1 MACRSSPRPGIQ
13 VGGGLADTGTNG
25 RARCFRPYRQS
36 LESSSVRIWAVANQK
51 GGVGKTTTVVTLGGL
66 LAERG
71 KRVLVV
77 DLDPHGSL
85 TSWFGYDPDTI
96 AHSVFDLF
104 QHQGKVPEGL
114 PAQLITETSCKGLS
128 LLPASAALATL
139 ERRMIGVEGMGLI
152 ISRALTQ
159 LWDDFDYVLLD
170 NTPSLGVLMVNA
182 LAAAQHLII
191 PVQTEFLAIKGLER
205 MLHTLQM
212 IMRSQKNALA
222 YTIVPTLF
230 DRRTQASVK
239 SLNLLRKTYRET
251 LWQFAVPVDTKFRDA
266 SQAGLIPS
274 AMDADTHGV
283 RAYSHLLDDLMARVG
298 GVKERQ
304 HA

>member
-1 MACRSSPRPGIQ
+1 M
-13 VGGGLADTGTNG
+13 
-25 RARCFRPYRQS
+25 
-36 LESSSVRIWAVANQK
+36 RIWAVANQK
-51 GGVGKTTTVVTLGGL
+51 GGVGKTTSVVALGGL

-85 TSWFGYDPDTI
+85 TSWFGYDPDTLS
-96 AHSVFDLF
+96 HSVFDLF
-104 QHQGKVPEGL
+104 QHQGKVPDGL
-114 PAQLITETSCKGLS
+114 PAQLITDTSCNGMS
-128 LLPASAALATL
+128 LLPASTALATL
-139 ERRMIGVEGMGLI
+139 ERKMVGVEGMGLI
-152 ISRALTQ
+152 ISRALAQ

-205 MLHTLQM
+205 MLHTLEM
-212 IMRSQKNALA
+212 IMRSQKNTLS

-239 SLNLLRKTYRET
+239 SLNQLRKSYPDT
-251 LWQFAVPVDTKFRDA
+251 LWKFAIPVDTKFRDA
-266 SQAGLIPS
+266 SQAGVTPS
-274 AMDADTHGV
+274 ALDAETHGV
-283 RAYSHLLDDLMARVG
+283 RAYVRLLKDLSEMSRARTERSHG
-298 GVKERQ
+298 
-304 HA
+304 

>member
-1 MACRSSPRPGIQ
+1 M
-13 VGGGLADTGTNG
+13 
-25 RARCFRPYRQS
+25 
-36 LESSSVRIWAVANQK
+36 RIWAVANQK
-51 GGVGKTTTVVTLGGL
+51 GGVGKTTSVVTLGGL

-71 KRVLVV
+71 KRVLVA

-104 QHQGKVPEGL
+104 QHEGKVPDGL
-114 PAQLITETSCKGLS
+114 PAQLITDTGCPGMS
-128 LLPASAALATL
+128 LLPASTALATL
-139 ERRMIGVEGMGLI
+139 ERRMVGVEGMGLI
-152 ISRALTQ
+152 ISRALAQ

-182 LAAAQHLII
+182 LAATQHLVI

-212 IMRSQKNALA
+212 VMRSQKNQLA

-239 SLNLLRKTYRET
+239 SLNMLRKTYPDT
-251 LWQFAVPVDTKFRDA
+251 LWRFAIPVDTKFRDA
-266 SQAGLIPS
+266 SQSGQVPS
-274 AMDADTHGV
+274 ALDAETHGV
-283 RAYSHLLDDLMARVG
+283 RAYRRLLDDLLEQTG
-298 GVKERQ
+298 GAGER
-304 HA
+304 

>member
-1 MACRSSPRPGIQ
+1 M
-13 VGGGLADTGTNG
+13 
-25 RARCFRPYRQS
+25 
-36 LESSSVRIWAVANQK
+36 RIWAVANQK
-51 GGVGKTTTVVTLGGL
+51 GGVGKTTSVVTLGGL

-104 QHQGKVPEGL
+104 QHQGKVPDGL

-128 LLPASAALATL
+128 LLPASTALATL
-139 ERRMIGVEGMGLI
+139 ERRMVGVEGMGLI
-152 ISRALTQ
+152 VSRALAQ

-205 MLHTLQM
+205 MLHTLEM
-212 IMRSQKNALA
+212 VMRSQKNPLP
-222 YTIVPTLF
+222 YLIVPTMF

-239 SLNLLRKTYRET
+239 SLNLLRKTYPDR
-251 LWQFAVPVDTKFRDA
+251 LWRFAVPVDTKFRDA
-266 SQAGLIPS
+266 SQAGVIPS
-274 AMDADTHGV
+274 AVDRESHGI
-283 RAYSHLLDDLMARVG
+283 RAYRHLLDELLARTESAEV
-298 GVKERQ
+298 R
-304 HA
+304 

>member
-1 MACRSSPRPGIQ
+1 M
-13 VGGGLADTGTNG
+13 
-25 RARCFRPYRQS
+25 
-36 LESSSVRIWAVANQK
+36 RIWAVANQK
-51 GGVGKTTTVVTLGGL
+51 GGVGKTTTVVALGGL

-85 TSWFGYDPDTI
+85 TSWFGYDPDTLS
-96 AHSVFDLF
+96 HSVLDLF
-104 QHQGKVPEGL
+104 QHQGKVPDGL
-114 PAQLITETSCKGLS
+114 PAQLITETSCKGMS

-139 ERRMIGVEGMGLI
+139 ERKMVGVEGMGLI
-152 ISRALTQ
+152 VSRALTQ

-182 LAAAQHLII
+182 LAAAQHLVI

-205 MLHTLQM
+205 MLHTLEM
-212 IMRSQKNALA
+212 IMRSQKNALS

-239 SLNLLRKTYRET
+239 SLNQLRKSHQDS
-251 LWQFAVPVDTKFRDA
+251 LWRFAIPVDTKFRDA
-266 SQAGLIPS
+266 SQAGRTPS
-274 AMDADTHGV
+274 ALDSETHGV
-283 RAYSHLLDDLMARVG
+283 RAYARLLNDLTELTSARAEKRHG
-298 GVKERQ
+298 
-304 HA
+304 

>member
-1 MACRSSPRPGIQ
+1 M
-13 VGGGLADTGTNG
+13 
-25 RARCFRPYRQS
+25 
-36 LESSSVRIWAVANQK
+36 RIWAVANQK
-51 GGVGKTTTVVTLGGL
+51 GGVGKTTSVVALGGL
-66 LAERG
+66 LAESG

-114 PAQLITETSCKGLS
+114 PAQLITETSCPGLS
-128 LLPASAALATL
+128 LLPASTALATL
-139 ERRMIGVEGMGLI
+139 ERRMVGVEGMGLI
-152 ISRALTQ
+152 ISRTLAQ

-205 MLHTLQM
+205 MLHTLTM
-212 IMRSQKNALA
+212 IMRSQKNQLS

-239 SLNLLRKTYRET
+239 SLNQLRKTHADS
-251 LWQFAVPVDTKFRDA
+251 LWRFAIPVDTKFRDA
-266 SQAGLIPS
+266 SQAGITPS
-274 AMDADTHGV
+274 SLDKGTHGV
-283 RAYSHLLDDLMARVG
+283 RAYVRLLSDLQEMTGSKA
-298 GVKERQ
+298 ERR

>member
-1 MACRSSPRPGIQ
+1 M
-13 VGGGLADTGTNG
+13 
-25 RARCFRPYRQS
+25 
-36 LESSSVRIWAVANQK
+36 RIWAVANQK
-51 GGVGKTTTVVTLGGL
+51 GGVGKTTSVVTLGGL
-66 LAERG
+66 LAEQG

-114 PAQLITETSCKGLS
+114 PAQLITDTSCPGLS
-128 LLPASAALATL
+128 LLPASTALATL
-139 ERRMIGVEGMGLI
+139 ERRMVGVEGMGLI
-152 ISRALTQ
+152 VSRALAQ

-205 MLHTLQM
+205 MLHTLEM
-212 IMRSQKNALA
+212 VMRSQKNRLP
-222 YTIVPTLF
+222 YIIVPTMF

-239 SLNLLRKTYRET
+239 SLNLLRKTYPDQ
-251 LWQFAVPVDTKFRDA
+251 LWRFAVPVDTKFRDA
-266 SQAGLIPS
+266 SQAGVTPS
-274 AMDADTHGV
+274 SLDRETHGV
-283 RAYSHLLDDLMARVG
+283 RAYRHLVDEMLAQTETVEAR
-298 GVKERQ
+298 
-304 HA
+304 

>member
-1 MACRSSPRPGIQ
+1 M
-13 VGGGLADTGTNG
+13 
-25 RARCFRPYRQS
+25 
-36 LESSSVRIWAVANQK
+36 RIWAVANQK
-51 GGVGKTTTVVTLGGL
+51 GGVGKTTSVVALGGL

-85 TSWFGYDPDTI
+85 TSWFGYDPDTL

-114 PAQLITETSCKGLS
+114 PAQLITETGCAGMS
-128 LLPASAALATL
+128 LLPASTALATL
-139 ERRMIGVEGMGLI
+139 ERRMIGVDGMGLI
-152 ISRALTQ
+152 VSRALAQ
-159 LWDDFDYVLLD
+159 LWDDFDYVILD

-212 IMRSQKNALA
+212 IMRSQKNQLP
-222 YTIVPTLF
+222 YTIVPTMF

-239 SLNLLRKTYRET
+239 SLNLLRKTYQDD
-251 LWQFAVPVDTKFRDA
+251 LWKFAVPVDTKFRDA
-266 SQAGLIPS
+266 SQAGVIPS
-274 AMDADTHGV
+274 KLDAQTHGV
-283 RAYSHLLDDLMARVG
+283 RAYRHLLDELLARTG
-298 GVKERQ
+298 ALKERQ
-304 HA
+304 HG

>member
-1 MACRSSPRPGIQ
+1 M
-13 VGGGLADTGTNG
+13 
-25 RARCFRPYRQS
+25 
-36 LESSSVRIWAVANQK
+36 RIWAVANQK
-51 GGVGKTTTVVTLGGL
+51 GGVGKTTSVVALGGL
-66 LAERG
+66 LAQRG

-85 TSWFGYDPDTI
+85 TSWFGYDPDTL

-104 QHQGKVPEGL
+104 QHEGKVPEGL
-114 PAQLITETSCKGLS
+114 PAQLITETSYQGLS
-128 LLPASAALATL
+128 LLPASTALATL
-139 ERRMIGVEGMGLI
+139 ERRMVGVGGMGLI
-152 ISRALTQ
+152 ISRALAQ
-159 LWDDFDYVLLD
+159 LWDDFDYVILD

-212 IMRSQKNALA
+212 IMRSQKNALS
-222 YTIVPTLF
+222 YTIVPTLY

-239 SLNLLRKTYRET
+239 SLNQLRKTYQDS
-251 LWQFAVPVDTKFRDA
+251 LWRFAIPVDTKFRDA
-266 SQAGLIPS
+266 SQAGIIPS
-274 AMDADTHGV
+274 ALDAETHGV
-283 RAYSHLLDDLMARVG
+283 RAYRHLLDDVLAITATAR
-298 GVKERQ
+298 ERK

>member
-1 MACRSSPRPGIQ
+1 M
-13 VGGGLADTGTNG
+13 
-25 RARCFRPYRQS
+25 
-36 LESSSVRIWAVANQK
+36 RIWAVANQK
-51 GGVGKTTTVVTLGGL
+51 GGVGKTTSVVTLGGL

-85 TSWFGYDPDTI
+85 TSWFGYDPDAL

-114 PAQLITETSCKGLS
+114 PAQLITDTSCPGLA
-128 LLPASAALATL
+128 LLPASTALATL
-139 ERRMIGVEGMGLI
+139 ERRMVGVEGMGLI

-182 LAAAQHLII
+182 LAAAQHLVV

-212 IMRSQKNALA
+212 IMRSQKNQLP
-222 YTIVPTLF
+222 YTIVPTMF

-239 SLNLLRKTYRET
+239 SLNQLRKTYQDN
-251 LWQFAVPVDTKFRDA
+251 LWKFAVPVDTKFRDA
-266 SQAGLIPS
+266 SQAGVIPS
-274 AMDADTHGV
+274 QLDAQTHGV
-283 RAYSHLLDDLMARVG
+283 RAYRHLLDDLLTRTGAM
-298 GVKERQ
+298 KERQ
-304 HA
+304 HG

>member
-1 MACRSSPRPGIQ
+1 M
-13 VGGGLADTGTNG
+13 
-25 RARCFRPYRQS
+25 
-36 LESSSVRIWAVANQK
+36 RIWAVANQK
-51 GGVGKTTTVVTLGGL
+51 GGVGKTTSVVALGGL

-85 TSWFGYDPDTI
+85 TSWFGYDPDTL

-104 QHQGKVPEGL
+104 QHQGKIPEGL
-114 PAQLITETSCKGLS
+114 PAQLIVETSCPGLV
-128 LLPASAALATL
+128 LLPASSALATL
-139 ERRMIGVEGMGLI
+139 ERRMVGAEGMGLI
-152 ISRALTQ
+152 VSRALAQ

-182 LAAAQHLII
+182 LAAAQHLVI

-212 IMRSQKNALA
+212 IMRSQKNQLP
-222 YTIVPTLF
+222 YTIVPTMF

-239 SLNLLRKTYRET
+239 SLNLLRKTYQEN
-251 LWQFAVPVDTKFRDA
+251 LWRFAVPVDTKFRDA
-266 SQAGLIPS
+266 SQAGIVPS
-274 AMDADTHGV
+274 KLEAQTHGV
-283 RAYSHLLDDLMARVG
+283 RAYRHLLDDLLAKT
-298 GVKERQ
+298 GVQQERQ
-304 HA
+304 HG

>member
-1 MACRSSPRPGIQ
+1 M
-13 VGGGLADTGTNG
+13 
-25 RARCFRPYRQS
+25 
-36 LESSSVRIWAVANQK
+36 RIWAVANQK
-51 GGVGKTTTVVTLGGL
+51 GGVGKTTSVVALGGL
-66 LAERG
+66 LAGRG

-114 PAQLITETSCKGLS
+114 PAQLITETSCPGLS
-128 LLPASAALATL
+128 LLPASTALATL
-139 ERRMIGVEGMGLI
+139 ERRMVGVEGMGLI
-152 ISRALTQ
+152 VSRALAQ
-159 LWDDFDYVLLD
+159 LWDDFDYVILD

-182 LAAAQHLII
+182 LAAAQFLVI

-212 IMRSQKNALA
+212 IMRSQKNELP
-222 YTIVPTLF
+222 YMIVPTLY

-239 SLNLLRKTYRET
+239 SLNLLRKTYQDT
-251 LWQFAVPVDTKFRDA
+251 LWRFAVPVDTKFRDA
-266 SQAGLIPS
+266 SQAGVIPS
-274 AMDADTHGV
+274 ALDAQTHGV
-283 RAYSHLLDDLMARVG
+283 RAYDHLLDDILRRNG
-298 GVKERQ
+298 SLTGRN
-304 HA
+304 HG